1 MDDYS
6 GSFDPNFSIA
16 RLSRSALARLARE
29 YMLAAHLQDRV
40 GMPQLLGRFGVEVM
54 RRVAIEEWMGA
65 SPIYTRRMQRALNFE
80 GSDVATIF
88 KGIQLDVG
96 APHGYLDFRF
106 TVHDANSGEFMLPYC
121 GALTDTEPMGE
132 DLVRGM
138 CHDIEDPTF
147 DATAVATN
155 ARAQVRPL
163 HRPPR
168 LPAGRV
174 PVCHWTTRIDP
185 SNEPVHEIPLT
196 GRVRQSKLAQLEL
209 AKVPS
214 AERGGLED
222 YSGSLDPEFQ
232 LEDLAHA
239 TLVRTAQE
247 FCLQGH
253 LLVRSF
259 MLSVAES
266 NGDDLATR
274 IAEQIWVGCGA
285 LAAERVARELKIEGD
300 GLDTIA
306 RLLQVHPCF
315 HPREYLDLHV
325 ELASDGLRFW
335 LGDCPA
341 LSEGDPYSQFAGLG
355 ATSHRALDAIVRTR
369 NPRAACVPTA
379 PPAGARLAWRVEI
392 DPLAEPAPEP
402 PELGLVRFSSGA
414 TFVFREPSPR
424 ERGDVRR
431 ID

>member
-1 MDDYS
+1 
-6 GSFDPNFSIA
+6 
-16 RLSRSALARLARE
+16 
-29 YMLAAHLQDRV
+29 
-40 GMPQLLGRFGVEVM
+40 MPQLLGRFGVEVM

-185 SNEPVHEIPLT
+185 SNEPVNEIPLT

-222 YSGSLDPEFQ
+222 YSGSLDSEFQ

-247 FCLQGH
+247 FCLQ
-253 LLVRSF
+253 
-259 MLSVAES
+259 A
-266 NGDDLATR
+266 
-274 IAEQIWVGCGA
+274 
-285 LAAERVARELKIEGD
+285 
-300 GLDTIA
+300 
-306 RLLQVHPCF
+306 HPCF

-325 ELASDGLRFW
+325 LLASDGLRFW

-369 NPRAACVPTA
+369 NRAYPQPACGLCADSTSSRRWSCLA
-379 PPAGARLAWRVEI
+379 GRDRSARRAGARA
-392 DPLAEPAPEP
+392 A
-402 PELGLVRFSSGA
+402 
-414 TFVFREPSPR
+414 
-424 ERGDVRR
+424 
-431 ID
+431 